1 VLVANKPVKGVF
13 GLSSENYFDI
23 ASKLDMQE
31 MNNAIVQAEKEI
43 STRFDFKGS
52 KSQITLDKDELTVIS
67 DDEFKLSNV
76 LDILQSKMA
85 KRGISLK
92 NLDYGKVEPAASAT
106 VKQKIKIKQGID
118 QDNAKKIN
126 VLIRDSK
133 IKVKSQIQG
142 DQIRVT
148 GKSKDDLQKVIQL
161 LRAADLPLELQFVNF
176 R

>member
-1 VLVANKPVKGVF
+1 M
-13 GLSSENYFDI
+13 SSENSFDI
-23 ASKLDMQE
+23 VSKLDIQE
-31 MNNAIVQAEKEI
+31 LNNAINQAEKEI
-43 STRFDFKGS
+43 ATRFDFKGS
-52 KSQITLDKDELTVIS
+52 KSSITLEKEELVVLS
-67 DDEFKLSNV
+67 DDDFKLQNV

-92 NLDYGKVEPAASAT
+92 NLEYGKVEPASSGT
-106 VKQKIKIKQGID
+106 VRQRIKVKQGID

-133 IKVKSQIQG
+133 LKVKSQIQG

-148 GKSKDDLQKVIQL
+148 GKNKDDLQQVIGL
-161 LRAADLPLELQFVNF
+161 LRKADLPLELQFINF

>member
-1 VLVANKPVKGVF
+1 M
-13 GLSSENYFDI
+13 SSENSFDI
-23 ASKLDMQE
+23 VSKLDLQE
-31 MNNAIVQAEKEI
+31 MNNAINQAEKEI
-43 STRFDFKGS
+43 ATRFDFKGS
-52 KSQITLDKDELTVIS
+52 KSSISLEKEELVVIS
-67 DDEFKLSNV
+67 DDDFKLQNV

-92 NLDYGKVEPAASAT
+92 NLDYGKVEPAAGST
-106 VKQKIKIKQGID
+106 VRQRIKVKQGVD

-133 IKVKSQIQG
+133 LKVKSQIQG

-148 GKSKDDLQKVIQL
+148 GKSKDDLQQVMAL
-161 LRAADLPLELQFVNF
+161 LRKADLSLDLQFINF

>member
-1 VLVANKPVKGVF
+1 M
-13 GLSSENYFDI
+13 SSENSFDI
-23 ASKLDMQE
+23 VSKLDLQE
-31 MNNAIVQAEKEI
+31 MNNAINQAEKEI
-43 STRFDFKGS
+43 ATRFDFKGS
-52 KSQITLDKDELTVIS
+52 KSSITLEKEELVIVS
-67 DDEFKLSNV
+67 DDDFKLQNV

-92 NLDYGKVEPAASAT
+92 NLEYGKVEPAAGST
-106 VKQKIKIKQGID
+106 VRQRIKVKQGID

-133 IKVKSQIQG
+133 LKVKSQIQG

-148 GKSKDDLQKVIQL
+148 GKSKDDLQQVMAL
-161 LRAADLPLELQFVNF
+161 LRKADLSLDLQFINF